1 MGLADLVTPDGV
13 VYRGGCAGGNEDM
26 GAVEMWAVAVRRSR
40 PASAARGGLLVA
52 AAALALAAGLPLA
65 SPAAYAQEAP
75 LSTAAP
81 DPVGLSPPVVAG
93 APKDA
98 HVNGERL
105 ALASQVYEIVGAPAL
120 RASTR
125 SLTAGLSVQ
134 LASAMASRDAAHAQ
148 AMVAAVGDGL
158 TSITP
163 QLQAEA
169 ISRITRDF
177 TTEQL
182 KEMLAFYASPTGRLA
197 ARRLPQ
203 IVQQTVGAVLGYLPQ
218 MMSGIED
225 SYCSRVKCT
234 RAEKH
239 AFDDV
244 AAKMA
249 AAHSPAE

>member
-1 MGLADLVTPDGV
+1 M
-13 VYRGGCAGGNEDM
+13 YRF
-26 GAVEMWAVAVRRSR
+26 
-40 PASAARGGLLVA
+40 PAAI
-52 AAALALAAGLPLA
+52 LAATVLA
-65 SPAAYAQEAP
+65 TMAGTSPAASAQDGP
-75 LSTAAP
+75 LTTATP
-81 DPVGLSPPVVAG
+81 DPAGLSPPVVAG
-93 APKDA
+93 APRDA

-105 ALASQVYEIVGAPAL
+105 ALAQQVFDITGAPAL
-120 RASTR
+120 RAQSR

-134 LASAMASRDAAHAQ
+134 LATAMSARDPAHAQ

-169 ISRITRDF
+169 VSRITRDF
-177 TTEQL
+177 TTDQL

-197 ARRLPQ
+197 SRRMPL
-203 IVQQTVGAVLGYLPQ
+203 ILQQTVGSVLSYLPQ
-218 MMSGIED
+218 MMRGIED

-234 RAEKH
+234 RAEKK

-249 AAHSPAE
+249 AAHPPAE

>member
-1 MGLADLVTPDGV
+1 MQGRRGRGSGFEGV
-13 VYRGGCAGGNEDM
+13 VRERRLAACA
-26 GAVEMWAVAVRRSR
+26 V
-40 PASAARGGLLVA
+40 
-52 AAALALAAGLPLA
+52 LALAVGLATAA
-65 SPAAYAQEAP
+65 SAQEGP
-75 LSTAAP
+75 MSTAAP
-81 DPVGLSPPVVAG
+81 DPIGLSPPVVAG

-105 ALASQVYEIVGAPAL
+105 CLASQIYDIVGAPAL

-134 LASAMASRDAAHAQ
+134 LASAMSSRDPAHAQ

-169 ISRITRDF
+169 VSRITRDF
-177 TTEQL
+177 TTNQL
-182 KEMLAFYASPTGRLA
+182 KEMLAFYTSPTGRLA

-203 IVQQTVGAVLGYLPQ
+203 IVQQTVGGVLGYLPQ

-234 RAEKH
+234 RAEKK

-244 AAKMA
+244 AARMV
-249 AAHSPAE
+249 AAHPPAE